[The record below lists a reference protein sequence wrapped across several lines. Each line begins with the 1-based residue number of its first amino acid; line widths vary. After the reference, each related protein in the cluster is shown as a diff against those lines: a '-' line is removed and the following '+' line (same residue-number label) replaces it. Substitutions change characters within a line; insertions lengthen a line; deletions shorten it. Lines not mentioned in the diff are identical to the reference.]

1 MDNDLAPHSSHHGFT
16 TAHGNGHG
24 EGSRASEA
32 VLRLSERD
40 IRRHARARGPR
51 APIGWILVRQAYSE
65 TRLRLARQIRF
76 RHRDNSKACDAYCA
90 MRPDEFERVNARQ
103 AWANWRTIPRN
114 LDGVLPTWPV
124 TIVDLCCGTGQSTA
138 VLAWYAAA
146 GSRVLGL
153 EYNPRFVDLARSR
166 SYLGARGDAGDAVDV
181 RFNAQSVLDTFRD
194 ADRAPLADRSIDL
207 VNASGSVGC
216 HFDTAATRI
225 LADEID
231 RVLKPRGLAMI
242 DTGEAGT
249 DAGTLSAIFVE
260 KGFNVVHSAKSHP
273 WDRYRQ
279 VCLRKA

>member
-1 MDNDLAPHSSHHGFT
+1 MDNDLASSGTH
-16 TAHGNGHG
+16 
-24 EGSRASEA
+24 EGMLADAEGGRAADA

-51 APIGWILVRQAYSE
+51 APITWILMRQAYSE
-65 TRLRLARQIRF
+65 TRLRLKRKIRF

-153 EYNPRFVDLARSR
+153 EYNPRFVELARSR
-166 SYLGARGDAGDAVDV
+166 SYLGARGGEGGASVDV

-194 ADRAPLADRSIDL
+194 DAGQPLAERSVDL
-207 VNASGSVGC
+207 VNASGSVGN
-216 HFDTAATRI
+216 HFDTAATRV

-231 RVLKPRGLAMI
+231 RVLKPRGVAMI
-242 DTGEAGT
+242 DTGDAGT

-260 KGFNVVHSAKSHP
+260 KGFSVMHSAKSHP
-273 WDRYRQ
+273 LDRYRQ
-279 VCLRKA
+279 VCLRKG